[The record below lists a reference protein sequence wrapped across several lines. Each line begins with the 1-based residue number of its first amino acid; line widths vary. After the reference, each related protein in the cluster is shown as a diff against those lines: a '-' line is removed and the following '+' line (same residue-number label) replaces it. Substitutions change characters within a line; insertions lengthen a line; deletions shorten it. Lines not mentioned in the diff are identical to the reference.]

1 MNEIINKFLL
11 DDDLN
16 SLTRDEVN
24 VDLNHEQS
32 ILLNVQL
39 LAIISDIR
47 FYLDNVNLSV
57 VSVVS
62 DTQIISDLKSILES

>member
-24 VDLNHEQS
+24 VDLDHEQS

-39 LAIISDIR
+39 LAIISDIM
-47 FYLDNVNLSV
+47 FYLDNVNL
-57 VSVVS
+57 SVVS

>member
-1 MNEIINKFLL
+1 MNEILNKFLL

-57 VSVVS
+57 VS
-62 DTQIISDLKSILES
+62 DTQIITDLKSILES

>member
-1 MNEIINKFLL
+1 MSEIINKFLL
-11 DDDLN
+11 DDDFN

-24 VDLNHEQS
+24 VDLDHEQS

-57 VSVVS
+57 VS
-62 DTQIISDLKSILES
+62 DTQIITDLKSILES

>member
-11 DDDLN
+11 DDDFN

-24 VDLNHEQS
+24 VDLDHEQS

-39 LAIISDIR
+39 LAIISDLR
-47 FYLDNVNLSV
+47 FYLDNVNL
-57 VSVVS
+57 SVVS

>member
-11 DDDLN
+11 DDDFN

-24 VDLNHEQS
+24 VDLDHEQS

-57 VSVVS
+57 VS

>member
-24 VDLNHEQS
+24 VDLDHEQS

-57 VSVVS
+57 VS

>member
-11 DDDLN
+11 DDDFN

-24 VDLNHEQS
+24 VDLDHEQS

-57 VSVVS
+57 VS
-62 DTQIISDLKSILES
+62 DTQIISDLNSILES

>member
-1 MNEIINKFLL
+1 MNKIINKFLL
-11 DDDLN
+11 DDDFN

-24 VDLNHEQS
+24 VDLNHVQS

-57 VSVVS
+57 VS
-62 DTQIISDLKSILES
+62 DTQIITDLKSILES

>member
-11 DDDLN
+11 DDDFN

-39 LAIISDIR
+39 LAIISDLR
-47 FYLDNVNLSV
+47 FYLDNVNL
-57 VSVVS
+57 SVVS

>member
-11 DDDLN
+11 DDDFN

-24 VDLNHEQS
+24 VDLDHEQS

-57 VSVVS
+57 VS
-62 DTQIISDLKSILES
+62 DTQIITDLKSILES

>member
-47 FYLDNVNLSV
+47 FYLDNVNLF
-57 VSVVS
+57 VVS

>member
-11 DDDLN
+11 DDDFN

-57 VSVVS
+57 VS

>member
-24 VDLNHEQS
+24 VDLDHEQS

-39 LAIISDIR
+39 LAIISDLR
-47 FYLDNVNLSV
+47 FYLDNVNL
-57 VSVVS
+57 SVVS

>member
-1 MNEIINKFLL
+1 MNGIINKFLL

>member
-24 VDLNHEQS
+24 VDLDHEQS

-57 VSVVS
+57 VS
-62 DTQIISDLKSILES
+62 DTQIITDLKSILES

>member
-47 FYLDNVNLSV
+47 FYLDNVNLS
-57 VSVVS
+57 

>member
-57 VSVVS
+57 VS